1 MIISNDKHI
10 VMTLDAGGT
19 NFVFSAYQGG
29 LEIVVPITR
38 ASNSND
44 LEKCISTIY
53 EGFESVNTLLS
64 QKADAISF
72 AFPGPAD
79 YAKGIIGDLPN
90 FKAFNG
96 GVPLGPMLEER
107 FNLPVFINNDG
118 NLFAYGEALAGFLP
132 DLNKRIIEKGG
143 IKQFRNLVGLTL
155 GTGFGCGIVLDNIML
170 KGDNSNDAGI
180 HNTSNKFNVNWN
192 AEESVSTRAVK
203 RVYCEQAGIEMTTS
217 LMPKD
222 IFDIARGTISGNRD
236 AAIRSFQVFGE
247 AIGNSIANM
256 LTLIDG
262 IVVIGGGLAASWEL
276 FSPAMFAE
284 INRLYESPSGDKF
297 ARISGKLYNLED
309 EKTFDEFANGEIK
322 SISIPGSDREVM
334 YDDLQRVGVGLSK
347 ISASSAIAIGANAFA
362 IQQLNADVMNK
373 L

>member
-1 MIISNDKHI
+1 MTISNDKH
-10 VMTLDAGGT
+10 VVLTLDAGGT

-29 LEIVVPITR
+29 REIVAPIIR
-38 ASNSND
+38 AANSND
-44 LEKCISTIY
+44 LEKCINTIY
-53 EGFESVNTLLS
+53 EGFESVTALLS

-96 GVPLGPMLEER
+96 GVPLGPMLEEK
-107 FNLPVFINNDG
+107 FKLPVFINNDG

-132 DLNKRIIEKGG
+132 NLNKRIIEKGG

-180 HNTSNKFNVNWN
+180 HITSNKFNVNWN
-192 AEESVSTRAVK
+192 AEESVSTRAVQ
-203 RVYCEQAGIEMTTS
+203 RVYCEAAGIEMTTS

-222 IFDIARGTISGNRD
+222 IFDIAKGIVSGNRE
-236 AAIRSFQVFGE
+236 AAIQSFQVFGE
-247 AIGNSIANM
+247 ALGNSIANM

-276 FSPAMFAE
+276 FSPAMFTE
-284 INRLYESPSGDKF
+284 INRQYESPSGEKF
-297 ARISGKLYNLED
+297 PRLSGRVYNLED
-309 EKTFDEFANGEIK
+309 EQTFDEFANGAVK
-322 SISIPGSDREVM
+322 SLNIPGSEKVVI
-334 YDDLQRVGVGLSK
+334 YDVLQRVGVGLSK

-362 IQQLNADVMNK
+362 IQQLNTEPVK
-373 L
+373 